1 MVTALRNPDVSIVIC
16 TYNRAELLRETLQAL
31 PRLHGI
37 GKAEI
42 VIVDNRSTDHTRSVS
57 EYFIKAFQGRIAVR
71 YVYEPRQGLSVARN
85 TGVRAA
91 RGEIAAFL
99 DDDAIPEAGWLSAI
113 VTTFGSKP
121 ELCGMGGPIA
131 PRFEQ
136 ARPAWLAGPLE
147 LPYTIVN
154 LGNAARAYPSGLHP
168 YGANM
173 AVRKRYLEAN
183 PFPAE
188 LGRQG
193 ALLLSGEESWLFDR
207 MRENGKETCYH
218 PDMAV
223 VHFIPASRLT
233 RDWIRRRYYCQ
244 GVTNGMLWEKKGKRW
259 RAYARLAFKAAY
271 AAANSVAARSESR
284 KLLSEC
290 RLQSVRG
297 TLDWLREREYA
308 AVRN

>member
-113 VTTFGSKP
+113 V
-121 ELCGMGGPIA
+121 
-131 PRFEQ
+131 
-136 ARPAWLAGPLE
+136 
-147 LPYTIVN
+147 
-154 LGNAARAYPSGLHP
+154 
-168 YGANM
+168 
-173 AVRKRYLEAN
+173 
-183 PFPAE
+183 
-188 LGRQG
+188 
-193 ALLLSGEESWLFDR
+193 
-207 MRENGKETCYH
+207 
-218 PDMAV
+218 
-223 VHFIPASRLT
+223 
-233 RDWIRRRYYCQ
+233 
-244 GVTNGMLWEKKGKRW
+244 
-259 RAYARLAFKAAY
+259 
-271 AAANSVAARSESR
+271 
-284 KLLSEC
+284 
-290 RLQSVRG
+290 
-297 TLDWLREREYA
+297 
-308 AVRN
+308 